1 LARRETDGLRG
12 NKTPADTVLVDQAGV
27 SALIE
32 VGSMNRIV

>member
-1 LARRETDGLRG
+1 MALEGTRQ
-12 NKTPADTVLVDQAGV
+12 PADTVLVDQAGV